1 MTLLDLIQTLAAMA
15 KNHRKRV
22 LSLAELSRLS
32 TQSPAALAM
41 TLLRAQ
47 KKHIVGHVG
56 NLWVNLMDRPSL
68 EEVAF
73 ALDSPSYISFE
84 SALYHRG
91 VLSQSPRG
99 ALTVATR
106 GRPRLVTTP
115 VGTIRFIHLKQGLF
129 FGYDKARLA
138 LAEKAWLDLIYLRRR
153 MREGFPEKLYVETLN
168 HRRLNELAREFPR
181 TVQGMIK
188 TTESDPSGGL
198 P

>member
-1 MTLLDLIQTLAAMA
+1 MTILDLIQTLSTLA

-22 LSLAELSRLS
+22 VTLAELSRLAS
-32 TQSPAALAM
+32 QSPAALAM

-47 KKHIVGHVG
+47 KKGVVGRAG
-56 NLWVNLMDRPSL
+56 NVWLNLMDRPAP

-106 GRPRLVTTP
+106 GRPREVTTP
-115 VGTIRFIHLKQGLF
+115 VGTIRFLHLKGDLF
-129 FGYDKARLA
+129 FGYDKERVA
-138 LAEKAWLDLIYLRRR
+138 LAEKAWLDMLYLRRR
-153 MREGFPEKLYVETLN
+153 KGEGLPETMYPEALN
-168 HRRLNELAREFPR
+168 RKRLKEFARAFPR
-181 TVQGMIK
+181 TIQRLV
-188 TTESDPSGGL
+188 GGC
-198 P
+198 